1 MHVSPPPGPPPRQAG
16 RRKGPEGFALLWL
29 AALLVPTLGVVAAG
43 LMSWRDVQSEARVRL
58 DRTAEMLRQHA
69 LRAFGTQETI
79 LAAAA
84 RATDGTSWA
93 QLRDSRAAHALL
105 ADLSAA
111 GAPVVS
117 GVLLADPPAR
127 IAVASYEFPARPAD
141 LSDRDYIAALRN
153 GAARAVGEVV
163 ESRPMGWRVF
173 AVARRT
179 PARSGADAGAG
190 FVVSSFSPAPIE
202 EFYASIAATPRDVVA
217 LVRTDGAVLARHP
230 PLLPGEEQRLRPLLA
245 TLVGLPREAGRP
257 THDGPSPA
265 DGHHRL
271 YAVREVGEWPVVV
284 AYGLSA
290 DSLHA
295 AWRQRMI
302 APLAGGI
309 AAAALLLGLTALA
322 RRGAQLRR
330 EEAESRAEAEAHLAR
345 AGRAAAIGLLAAG
358 LAHDVK
364 NLVQA
369 VRSGARLMERRAEEP
384 EEVRRCAA
392 LLGDAAERGRRLVD
406 SMLAFARGSGEPEG
420 EVPPLDV
427 GATVS
432 ELAELLGRTLG
443 SGWRVQVSVPPALPM
458 ARGDRAGFEASVVNL
473 AANARDA
480 MPGGGTVTITAWVE
494 ELREP
499 DDRLGL
505 RPGRYVVAAVRDTG
519 TGMDEAM
526 MARLGEP
533 FFTTKP
539 PGAGTGLGLASVR
552 GFCARAGGA
561 LRIESAPGR
570 GTTAAMWL
578 PEA

>member
-16 RRKGPEGFALLWL
+16 HRKGPEGFALLWL

-43 LMSWRDVQSEARVRL
+43 VMSWQDVHAEARARL

-84 RATDGTSWA
+84 RTTDGASWTE
-93 QLRDSRAAHALL
+93 LRQSRPAHALL

-117 GVLLADPPAR
+117 GVLLADPQAR
-127 IAVASYEFPARPAD
+127 ITVASYEYPARPAD
-141 LSDRDYIAALRN
+141 LSDRDYIGALRD
-153 GAARAVGEVV
+153 GATRSVGEVV
-163 ESRPMGWRVF
+163 EARPMGWRVF
-173 AVARRT
+173 AVARGT
-179 PARSGADAGAG
+179 PARRDGGAEAG
-190 FVVSSFSPAPIE
+190 FVISSFSPAPIE

-217 LVRTDGAVLARHP
+217 LLRTDGAVLARHP
-230 PLLPGEEQRLRPLLA
+230 PLGPAEEPGLRPRLASLLD
-245 TLVGLPREAGRP
+245 LPRGAGQP
-257 THDGPSPA
+257 THDGPSPV
-265 DGHHRL
+265 DGYHRL
-271 YAVREVGEWPVVV
+271 YALRDVGDWPVVV

-302 APLAGGI
+302 APLAGGV
-309 AAAALLLGLTALA
+309 AAAVLLLGLTALA

-330 EEAESRAEAEAHLAR
+330 EEAESRAEAEAQLAR

-358 LAHDVK
+358 LAHDIK

-369 VRSGARLMERRAEEP
+369 VRSGARLMERRADDPAEI
-384 EEVRRCAA
+384 RRCAA

-406 SMLAFARGSGEPEG
+406 SMLAFARGGGEPDG

-427 GATVS
+427 SAALF
-432 ELAELLGRTLG
+432 ELTELLGRTLG
-443 SGWRVQVSVPPALPM
+443 SGWRVQVTVPPGLSL
-458 ARGDRAGFEASVVNL
+458 ARGDRAGFEASIVNL

-480 MPGGGTVTITAWVE
+480 MPGGGRVTISAWVE
-494 ELREP
+494 ELRDA
-499 DDRLGL
+499 DDVLGL

-519 TGMDEAM
+519 SGMDEATV
-526 MARLGEP
+526 ARLGEP

-539 PGAGTGLGLASVR
+539 PGSGTGLGLASVR

-561 LRIESAPGR
+561 LRIESAPER

-578 PEA
+578 PAA